1 MKQIILEIEE
11 RKYKFFM
18 DLIKN
23 FDFINVQ
30 KENIAKKKTLFHVAK
45 GMQESVMAE
54 NGKVKSRSAKSFLNE
69 L

>member
-23 FDFINVQ
+23 FDFIN
-30 KENIAKKKTLFHVAK
+30 NKKI
-45 GMQESVMAE
+45 EI
-54 NGKVKSRSAKSFLNE
+54 
-69 L
+69 

>member
-1 MKQIILEIEE
+1 MKQIILEVEE

-30 KENIAKKKTLFHVAK
+30 KKI
-45 GMQESVMAE
+45 
-54 NGKVKSRSAKSFLNE
+54 
-69 L
+69 